1 MSGSP
6 ASMND
11 REDVASAFG
20 DEKQKFCR
28 PWDGKG
34 YVSCEATFL
43 VAANYYTI
51 SSANDGQ
58 DRDPVSWVLY
68 GSKDGAQWVELD
80 RRENQ
85 KFAMRHQLR
94 GFEIKKPTM
103 CRQYKIE
110 FLKNNGAKLIQFSR
124 VAFYE

>member
-1 MSGSP
+1 MKQRETSISHWSRQLDEIIK
-6 ASMND
+6 AEYSD
-11 REDVASAFG
+11 RPTEEIARETG
-20 DEKQKFCR
+20 
-28 PWDGKG
+28 
-34 YVSCEATFL
+34 
-43 VAANYYTI
+43 ANYYTI

-68 GSKDGAQWVELD
+68 GSKDGGQWVELD

-94 GFEIKKPTM
+94 GFEIKKPAM

-110 FLKNNGAKLIQFSR
+110 FLKNNGANLIQFGR